1 MSVASVRLSAEAASA
16 KEQAGRGSPR
26 AKGRVCIHQQR
37 GAGTALDFL
46 KPSATAGQGG
56 WLMRPLCGEVGCECC
71 VRCGVPCGQQRCKH
85 FPSEGSLVGLAL
97 KEAGGGHLP
106 LPWAWGIPH
115 PAPRGP
121 FSQFADG

>member
-1 MSVASVRLSAEAASA
+1 MQRSRQDAEVP
-16 KEQAGRGSPR
+16 GPR
-26 AKGRVCIHQQR
+26 AESAFTSSVGLDSTGPLGTPVQR
-37 GAGTALDFL
+37 R
-46 KPSATAGQGG
+46 GQGG
-56 WLMRPLCGEVGCECC
+56 WLMRPLCGEVGYECC